1 MRRGRGRR
9 LLGGFTCCS
18 GFLRQLVCWEGQ
30 ISGAEPADRQ
40 AFHQPARYWIIHVT
54 DACVCVLHSHFLL
67 CTEADSLACL
77 RLWVLV
83 NSRFAARQKDRNT
96 TVHFTPLQY
105 LRCWNF
111 TFLWALRD
119 TVVMFRLGSG
129 HTRQPW
135 DPKKEE
141 WSMNITK
148 ISKMQKY
155 KCSENNSEWFIL
167 QFHHFSVIPP
177 HHCMF
182 VSSVMWS
189 TFSVVML
196 LEISEYYF
204 ICVPVSLTL
213 SWWWCWC
220 CNQPPELSE
229 ALPIR
234 LLTSSVHRLS
244 ARSLAAEQS

>member
-1 MRRGRGRR
+1 MLLRVSETACVLGGTDFRGRACRPPGFSPASPLLDYSCDGRA
-9 LLGGFTCCS
+9 C
-18 GFLRQLVCWEGQ
+18 V
-30 ISGAEPADRQ
+30 
-40 AFHQPARYWIIHVT
+40 
-54 DACVCVLHSHFLL
+54 CVCVLHSHFLL

-155 KCSENNSEWFIL
+155 KCSENNSEWFTL

-182 VSSVMWS
+182 VSSLMWS

-229 ALPIR
+229 ALHIR
-234 LLTSSVHRLS
+234 LLTTSIHRLS
-244 ARSLAAEQS
+244 ARSLTAEQS

>member
-96 TVHFTPLQY
+96 TVNFTPLQY

-111 TFLWALRD
+111 TFLWALKD
-119 TVVMFRLGSG
+119 AVVMFGLGSG
-129 HTRQPW
+129 HTPTLRSKKIGRLFSQSRLW
-135 DPKKEE
+135 GSDTWKTGDSTTVFPKK
-141 WSMNITK
+141 
-148 ISKMQKY
+148 
-155 KCSENNSEWFIL
+155 
-167 QFHHFSVIPP
+167 
-177 HHCMF
+177 
-182 VSSVMWS
+182 
-189 TFSVVML
+189 
-196 LEISEYYF
+196 
-204 ICVPVSLTL
+204 
-213 SWWWCWC
+213 
-220 CNQPPELSE
+220 
-229 ALPIR
+229 
-234 LLTSSVHRLS
+234 
-244 ARSLAAEQS
+244 